1 MLSKPSWNFSI
12 REEWGEHWQGRI
24 TWNRL
29 WRALSAWWDVR
40 LCLAIVNDDVR
51 SPTFIS
57 LFFFPLWFQFSVC
70 LSVFISFYFSRQ
82 GIPDHFKVLL
92 SHLCLFPG
100 KLNRI
105 ESDQIA
111 IEKLNYL
118 FQGYWQENVTWYICF
133 FFHKNVPA
141 EEMGD

>member
-29 WRALSAWWDVR
+29 WRALSAWWVVR
-40 LCLAIVNDDVR
+40 LCLMIVNDDVR

-57 LFFFPLWFQFSVC
+57 LCFFPFSFNYLSVC
-70 LSVFISFYFSRQ
+70 LSLFHFICRQ

-100 KLNRI
+100 KINWI

-111 IEKLNYL
+111 LEKLNYL
-118 FQGYWQENVTWYICF
+118 FQGYCQENVTWYIYF
-133 FFHKNVPA
+133 FFHKNVPVDK
-141 EEMGD
+141 MGD